1 MIAATRPP
9 TRGIMT
15 VTRAEH
21 RRRTSRRVRLRRTL
35 VATTAI
41 ALLAGGVTVFALT
54 REPSTAPVAETVASS
69 EPTSSPTAT
78 PAPLS
83 AAQEL
88 LASST
93 DPKTCAV
100 SFSGDG
106 IALDPHLQSE
116 DVRYDGLPLPRADG
130 RVFAGWYP
138 SAADATSLNAD
149 ERVNGAD
156 LVTCTDRERTLYGA
170 WTTPEANSAEGTELA
185 ILMYHQFTR
194 NPEGEDNWLRGNYAY
209 IGDFDAHMAHIQDGK
224 FYLPTWDEVSAFI
237 DGALYLPK
245 RSVVITDDDA
255 DSTWLEMAAPIV
267 DARQLLTT
275 SFVSTSA
282 RTEPTPNR
290 FVIQRSHTHDM
301 HRAGANG
308 KGRMVNDDADT
319 IAADLETSARI
330 LGAKEVVA
338 YPFGHYNDTTKE
350 GVRRAGFDLGRGI
363 EPGYVRIGTDKLALP
378 VVRIDYGMTVE
389 DLQAKIG

>member
-1 MIAATRPP
+1 
-9 TRGIMT
+9 MT

-35 VATTAI
+35 VATAAV
-41 ALLAGGVTVFALT
+41 ALIAGGVTVFALT
-54 REPSTAPVAETVASS
+54 RGPSTAPVAETVPSG
-69 EPTSSPTAT
+69 EPTPSPTPT
-78 PAPLS
+78 PTPTPLT

-88 LASST
+88 LATTT
-93 DPKTCAV
+93 DPKACAV
-100 SFSGDG
+100 SFTGDG
-106 IALDPHLQSE
+106 IAFDPQLQAE
-116 DVRYDGLPLPRADG
+116 DVRYDKLPLPRADG

-138 SAADATSLNAD
+138 TVADATSLNTA

-156 LVTCTDRERTLYGA
+156 LVTCTDRERTLYAA
-170 WTTPEANSAEGTELA
+170 WTTPEANSAEGTELP

-209 IGDFDAHMAHIQDGK
+209 IGDFDAQMAHIQDGR

-267 DARQLLTT
+267 DGRNLLTT
-275 SFVSTSA
+275 SFVITSA

-290 FVIQRSHTHDM
+290 FVVQRSHTHDM

-319 IAADLETSARI
+319 IAADLETSAQI

-338 YPFGHYNDTTKE
+338 YPFGHFTDTTKE
-350 GVRRAGFDLGRGI
+350 GVRRAGFELGRGI

-389 DLQAKIG
+389 DLEAKIG

>member
-1 MIAATRPP
+1 
-9 TRGIMT
+9 MT

-21 RRRTSRRVRLRRTL
+21 RRRTSRRVRLRRTI
-35 VATTAI
+35 VATVAV
-41 ALLAGGVTVFALT
+41 ALIAGGVSAFALT
-54 REPSTAPVAETVASS
+54 RDEPAAPVAESAAPGD
-69 EPTSSPTAT
+69 PTPSPTPT
-78 PAPLS
+78 PTPTPLS
-83 AAQEL
+83 PAEKL
-88 LASST
+88 LATAT
-93 DPKTCAV
+93 DPMSCAV
-100 SFSGDG
+100 SFTGDG
-106 IALDPHLQSE
+106 IALDPQLQTQ
-116 DVRYDGLPLPRADG
+116 DVLYRGLPIPRADG
-130 RVFAGWYP
+130 RVFAGWY
-138 SAADATSLNAD
+138 ATATDATSLNTL
-149 ERVNGAD
+149 ERINGAD
-156 LVTCTDRERTLYGA
+156 LVACTDRQRTLFAA
-170 WTTPEANSAEGTELA
+170 WTTPATNTAEDTALP

-209 IGDFDAHMAHIQDGK
+209 IGDFDAQMAHIQDGK

-267 DARQLLTT
+267 DGRNLLTT
-275 SFVSTSA
+275 SFVITSA

-290 FVIQRSHTHDM
+290 FVLQRSHTHDM

-319 IAADLETSARI
+319 IAADLETSAQI

-350 GVRRAGFDLGRGI
+350 GVHRAGFELGRGI